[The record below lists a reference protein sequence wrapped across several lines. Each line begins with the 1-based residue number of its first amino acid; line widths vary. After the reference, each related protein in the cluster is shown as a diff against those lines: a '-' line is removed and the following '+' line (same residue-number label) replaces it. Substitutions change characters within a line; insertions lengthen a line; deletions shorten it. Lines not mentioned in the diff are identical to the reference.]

1 MPPCVVCSGPKG
13 KDVTLFTFPKD
24 DNRLHQWLVA
34 VRTHLKP
41 PWTVEKIRELR
52 ESGSKAAGARICS
65 DHFSPT
71 CCKENL
77 KTRFQ
82 PYVKG
87 AKFVLTKDAVPT
99 LFGEE
104 TSRKSSESQR
114 DKRSRKKLIE
124 SLLESTSQQK
134 VTTSSAG
141 SPHSILSAAA
151 QGTSQSGTAAQ
162 GMSQLGAAA
171 QLLVM
176 SQFVAAASNMNTTRH
191 EVSDM
196 DTTLELSDMD
206 TTHEVPQRVKF
217 VDAGTQTDDESVPS
231 TPTPQNVCSTPTP
244 QNVCSVPTP
253 QNVCSTPNTEN
264 VCSTPTPQN
273 VCSTPTPQNVCSTP
287 TPQNVCSTSNAE
299 NVCSTSNSKNVC
311 STPKF
316 RNVCSTPKFENV
328 CSTPIQA
335 CSTPNQT
342 NDAHDKSFMS
352 GSSVPTW
359 VDEKDISFHLSDLD
373 SDSEDGNHSGEDNGS
388 HKGEEDGNR
397 NIKAKY
403 FITHKDSILQLFQD
417 KVCAECNKRVTITDK
432 FTVGSMLTVKYECP
446 DFHSG
451 VWRSQ
456 PRVKMMGEGNL
467 LIPGAILFSGGTYQK
482 FSDFCETLHLQNF
495 SETHFNKVQRTFL
508 LPAID
513 HYYNSSQE
521 QIIDYFRNTDDLMPQ
536 DRERITL
543 LGDGRCDSP
552 GHNAKYCTYSFM
564 EESSKYILH
573 FEMIQVTETG
583 SSQSMETEGFRRGLN
598 FLLDEG
604 IDVDCVV
611 TDRHRGVGKVLKE
624 RKYMIDRTIS
634 HQYDLFHVSKSITKK
649 ISAEAKKKKN
659 RDLQGWTK
667 SISNHLWW
675 CASTCGGD
683 DVELMEKWES
693 LPNHIGNIHLF
704 PDNVKFKKCEHP
716 HLTDREWLKPGTEPH
731 KALRSVVTAPTLL
744 RDIPK
749 LTGFHHT
756 GDLEVFHNMLL
767 KYTPKRLH
775 FWYMSMMG
783 RMKLAVLDHNYNVD
797 REQATTKEGEKRWD
811 TSWRKRTKAWTARR
825 VYEGKTYEYKD
836 DLMAE
841 VVRRQLEG
849 EHRCGDSV
857 LEHPDLGASNIA
869 TVPLEM
875 SKAELVRA
883 HQSRFDR

>member
-1 MPPCVVCSGPKG
+1 
-13 KDVTLFTFPKD
+13 
-24 DNRLHQWLVA
+24 
-34 VRTHLKP
+34 
-41 PWTVEKIRELR
+41 
-52 ESGSKAAGARICS
+52 
-65 DHFSPT
+65 
-71 CCKENL
+71 
-77 KTRFQ
+77 
-82 PYVKG
+82 
-87 AKFVLTKDAVPT
+87 
-99 LFGEE
+99 
-104 TSRKSSESQR
+104 
-114 DKRSRKKLIE
+114 
-124 SLLESTSQQK
+124 
-134 VTTSSAG
+134 
-141 SPHSILSAAA
+141 
-151 QGTSQSGTAAQ
+151 
-162 GMSQLGAAA
+162 
-171 QLLVM
+171 
-176 SQFVAAASNMNTTRH
+176 MNTTRH

-206 TTHEVPQRVKF
+206 TTHEVPQCVKF
-217 VDAGTQTDDESVPS
+217 VDAGTQTDNESVPS
-231 TPTPQNVCSTPTP
+231 TPNPQNVCSA
-244 QNVCSVPTP
+244 PTP

-264 VCSTPTPQN
+264 VCSTSTPQN

-287 TPQNVCSTSNAE
+287 TPQNVCSTPNAE

-316 RNVCSTPKFENV
+316 KNVCSTPKFENV

-373 SDSEDGNHSGEDNGS
+373 SDSEDGNHSGEDDGS

-456 PRVKMMGEGNL
+456 PRVKMMGE
-467 LIPGAILFSGGTYQK
+467 
-482 FSDFCETLHLQNF
+482 
-495 SETHFNKVQRTFL
+495 
-508 LPAID
+508 AID
-513 HYYNSSQE
+513 HYYTSSQE

-573 FEMIQVTETG
+573 FEMIQ
-583 SSQSMETEGFRRGLN
+583 
-598 FLLDEG
+598 
-604 IDVDCVV
+604 
-611 TDRHRGVGKVLKE
+611 
-624 RKYMIDRTIS
+624 
-634 HQYDLFHVSKSITKK
+634 K

-811 TSWRKRTKAWTARR
+811 TSWRKRTKARTARR

-836 DLMAE
+836 ELMAE